1 MHDKIK
7 AAEVFEKYLSRIE
20 NETHRVRMREVLEWT
35 KTRFPG
41 LEPKIAWNQPVF
53 TDHGT
58 FIIGFSAA
66 KQHFSVA
73 PEPAAIRKFSREIQ
87 ASGYSQGTQH
97 NGNDDLHSIRD
108 IEIPTLV
115 GDCHPGTV
123 EEMVCFAADTI
134 FDFSHRKPPVK
145 IWMIWYCCMYQV

>member
-87 ASGYSQGTQH
+87 ASGYSQGT
-97 NGNDDLHSIRD
+97 NLFRIRWEEPVD
-108 IEIPTLV
+108 YALLERIIEYNRQDKA
-115 GDCHPGTV
+115 DCSA
-123 EEMVCFAADTI
+123 FW
-134 FDFSHRKPPVK
+134 RK
-145 IWMIWYCCMYQV
+145 

>member
-7 AAEVFEKYLSRIE
+7 AAEVFEKYLSGIE

-35 KTRFPG
+35 KTSFTG

-87 ASGYSQGTQH
+87 ASGYSQGT
-97 NGNDDLHSIRD
+97 NLFRIRWEEPVD
-108 IEIPTLV
+108 YALLERIIEYNRQDKA
-115 GDCHPGTV
+115 DCSA
-123 EEMVCFAADTI
+123 FW
-134 FDFSHRKPPVK
+134 RK
-145 IWMIWYCCMYQV
+145 

>member
-1 MHDKIK
+1 MHDNIK

-20 NETHRVRMREVLEWT
+20 NETHLVRMREVLEWT

-87 ASGYSQGTQH
+87 ASGYSQGT
-97 NGNDDLHSIRD
+97 NLFRIRWEEPVD
-108 IEIPTLV
+108 YALLERIIEYNRQDKA
-115 GDCHPGTV
+115 DCSA
-123 EEMVCFAADTI
+123 FW
-134 FDFSHRKPPVK
+134 RK
-145 IWMIWYCCMYQV
+145 